1 MTTAAPAPESTESLI
16 AMIAWTIAHPKSHA
30 FKKHVV
36 EGREFNDESFPPAI
50 ETPGQLKG
58 YMMDTLLKGKTSIVS
73 VDSTFYIY
81 NRSTKAVIIINPAH
95 EADGGT
101 VFRNERPGMSSQNN
115 YEDWHERLVKKSA
128 QFSGINI
135 RNIKKHECSFL
146 TFLKSHPEAEAALRK
161 EMTPIAEKKKRMD
174 VIEMRRGARGDVARV
189 AAAARKPAPP
199 RTGAPVLS
207 R

>member
-1 MTTAAPAPESTESLI
+1 MTTAAPAPPESTESLI

-36 EGREFNDESFPPAI
+36 EGQEFNDENFPPVV
-50 ETPGQLKG
+50 ETAGQLKG
-58 YMMDTLLKGKTSIVS
+58 YMMDTLLKGKTSIVY
-73 VDSTFYIY
+73 VDSTYYIY

-101 VFRNERPGMSSQNN
+101 VFRNERPGMSSSNN
-115 YEDWHERLVKKSA
+115 YQDWHERLVKKSA

-135 RNIKKHECSFL
+135 RNIRKHECSLL
-146 TFLKSHPEAEAALRK
+146 TFLKSHPEAESALRR
-161 EMTPIAEKKKRMD
+161 EMTPIYRKKHQMD
-174 VIEMRRGARGDVARV
+174 VIERARGDMAKVAT
-189 AAAARKPAPP
+189 AARNPVPQ